1 MIATNKDIASRID
14 DRKVDAM
21 RLETNLDPLNLT
33 NYARAHMVEQIL
45 ALDTSGHRLAER
57 RDLLNRMNIEELRRE
72 LALVTHEEWST
83 AA

>member
-1 MIATNKDIASRID
+1 MISTIKDIATPHQVCNHD
-14 DRKVDAM
+14 GM

-33 NYARAHMVEQIL
+33 NYARVHMIEQIL
-45 ALDTSGHRLAER
+45 ALDTSGMRTAER
-57 RDLLNRMNIEELRRE
+57 RDLLNRMTIEQLRQE